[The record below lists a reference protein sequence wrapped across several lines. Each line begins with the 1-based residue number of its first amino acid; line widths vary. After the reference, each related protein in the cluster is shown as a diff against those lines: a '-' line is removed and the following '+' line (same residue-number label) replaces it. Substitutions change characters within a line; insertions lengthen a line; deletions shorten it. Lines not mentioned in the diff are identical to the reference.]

1 MSNKKTDIGTDF
13 EEKLAEIANKKSRT
27 RTNNNIYERFISR
40 VQNTEDDDDANTDT
54 DDLKKL
60 GDANKLSAYEPLSA
74 VELEGFANLQVS
86 DGSSGSISLDFSDE
100 DEVLITDRTAITS
113 INKSLYNHSNTNEKN
128 TSNNDL
134 AAKNSEKLVKKEAV
148 KEGKAKTVK
157 SPNKQAGSKKPLI
170 IGMIFGSLFIAV
182 IVATLIFTGVL
193 STSTKTVS
201 TETSV
206 NDRVETKT
214 TTDTA
219 PAVSTGKTVVTD
231 DNQSSANTGVVDKST
246 VISQPD
252 ESANGNSD
260 TVINRVEAT
269 EVPTTKPAADAA
281 ITYEDFREESQSTL
295 YRETD
300 D

>member
-54 DDLKKL
+54 DDIKKL

-113 INKSLYNHSNTNEKN
+113 INKSLDNHSNTKAASTNEKN
-128 TSNNDL
+128 TYNNDL
-134 AAKNSEKLVKKEAV
+134 AAKKLVKKEAV

-157 SPNKQAGSKKPLI
+157 SSNKQAGSKKPLI
-170 IGMIFGSLFIAV
+170 IGMFFGSLLIAV

-231 DNQSSANTGVVDKST
+231 DNQSSANTGVVDKS
-246 VISQPD
+246 
-252 ESANGNSD
+252 ANGNSD

>member
-40 VQNTEDDDDANTDT
+40 VQNTEDEDDDDANTDT

-74 VELEGFANLQVS
+74 VELEGFANLQIS
-86 DGSSGSISLDFSDE
+86 DGSSGSISLDFPDE

-113 INKSLYNHSNTNEKN
+113 INKSLDNHSNTKAASTNKKN

-214 TTDTA
+214 TKDTA
-219 PAVSTGKTVVTD
+219 
-231 DNQSSANTGVVDKST
+231 
-246 VISQPD
+246 PD

>member
-113 INKSLYNHSNTNEKN
+113 INKSLDNHSNTNEKN

-134 AAKNSEKLVKKEAV
+134 AAKNSDKLVKKEAV
-148 KEGKAKTVK
+148 KEGTSKTVK
-157 SPNKQAGSKKPLI
+157 SSNKQAGSKKPLI
-170 IGMIFGSLFIAV
+170 IGMFFGSLLIAV

-252 ESANGNSD
+252 EPANGNSD

>member
-113 INKSLYNHSNTNEKN
+113 INKSLDNHSNTNEKN

-170 IGMIFGSLFIAV
+170 IGMIFGSLLIAV

-214 TTDTA
+214 TTDTV

>member
-40 VQNTEDDDDANTDT
+40 VQNTEDDDNANTDT

-113 INKSLYNHSNTNEKN
+113 INKSLDNHSNTNEKN

-134 AAKNSEKLVKKEAV
+134 AAKKLVKKEAV